1 MDKIIKILITGDSF
15 AAPWP
20 FAKIGWVNMLAH
32 YYDVTNLAQAG
43 VGEYKILKQ
52 IESTNIDQ
60 YDIIIVSHTS
70 PSRVHT
76 PRHPIHKE
84 GFHKNCDLLYNDIAD
99 RNSWFNPSLKAAQN
113 WFDYHYDDP
122 YQIDIYNL
130 IRKQINDILCKKN
143 YISITHTEISKDLSI
158 EPNNIDF
165 SNLWKK
171 ERGPINH
178 YTVEGNKAVF
188 KQLKDIIDGK

>member
-1 MDKIIKILITGDSF
+1 
-15 AAPWP
+15 
-20 FAKIGWVNMLAH
+20 MLAH